1 MNIWGLGSNMDTG
14 LMIEQ
19 LMKLESIPYTKLQEK
34 KENFTSF
41 QSFFRTLNTKL
52 STLKDKASELTLNS
66 NFNLT
71 TTTSSDEQTVKAT
84 GSDKAISGN
93 YQVVVE
99 QLAHS
104 HVIQSN
110 GFKSSDL
117 ESGLVGQKIT
127 IQEGKE
133 TLEFELK
140 GKNNG
145 EVLEN
150 LKNEINRKSKSVQA
164 TVVETSPGE
173 KTVVFTSAKTGEA
186 NSFTKDS
193 GQGVVLGGALAS
205 LGLFD
210 SAKNSFNTVQAARD
224 AKLTVN
230 GLEIKS
236 ASNEIKGVIEGV
248 TLNLKK
254 ENSTAMISVGQDSD
268 KVVEKVKE
276 FVNSFN
282 EVRKLIRD
290 NVGKGKPLQGDSTL
304 RQLDSELYNWLSGN
318 IAGLGTMADVGI
330 EIDKG
335 KKTADEMTGQ
345 ITFDEK
351 KFKEQLNQEPDK
363 VISMFNV
370 EGKSGKGI
378 ATIFSE
384 ELKQWT
390 NKTNGLIQS
399 RIKGYDSDIT
409 YVTDS
414 MEKMELRLQNK
425 EQQLKRQFSAM
436 EVALGKLKNEQNWL
450 QGQFNS
456 LTRKD

>member
-19 LMKLESIPYTKLQEK
+19 LMKLEQIPYTKLQERK
-34 KENFTSF
+34 DNFTSF

-110 GFKSSDL
+110 GFKSADL
-117 ESGLVGQKIT
+117 ESGLAGQKIT

-145 EVLEN
+145 EILEN
-150 LKNEINRKSKSVQA
+150 LKNDINRKSKSVQA

-173 KTVVFTSAKTGEA
+173 KTIVFTSAKTGEE
-186 NSFTKDS
+186 NSFSKDS
-193 GQGVVLGGALAS
+193 GKGVVLGGDLTS

-210 SAKNSFNTVQAARD
+210 SATNSFNTVQAARD

-304 RQLDSELYNWLSGN
+304 RQLDSELYNWMSGK
-318 IAGLGTMADVGI
+318 IAGLATTADIGI

-335 KKTADEMTGQ
+335 KKAEEMTGQ

-351 KFKEQLNQEPDK
+351 KFKEQLTQDPDK
-363 VISMFNV
+363 VISMFNS
-370 EGKSGKGI
+370 EGSSGKGI

-456 LTRKD
+456 LTKKD